1 MRGQFLALQVF
12 TVLRELTAT
21 DLKGSLLQLL
31 YESGLCEM
39 EWGTAFFFMNRANKK
54 EGTCIYNKQLTR
66 TLNTLPQ
73 ETCNSQS

>member
-1 MRGQFLALQVF
+1 MRGNKVSNTAGF

-39 EWGTAFFFMNRANKK
+39 EWGTAFFFFYESR
-54 EGTCIYNKQLTR
+54 Q
-66 TLNTLPQ
+66 
-73 ETCNSQS
+73 

>member
-1 MRGQFLALQVF
+1 MRGKFLTLQVF

-31 YESGLCEM
+31 YESGLSEM
-39 EWGTAFFFMNRANKK
+39 EWGTAFFMNHANKK
-54 EGTCIYNKQLTR
+54 EGACLINKRLTS

-73 ETCNSQS
+73 ETRNCQS

>member
-1 MRGQFLALQVF
+1 MRGKFLTQQVF

-39 EWGTAFFFMNRANKK
+39 EWGTAFFY
-54 EGTCIYNKQLTR
+54 ESS
-66 TLNTLPQ
+66 TLNSLAQ
-73 ETCNSQS
+73 ETSYCQS

>member
-1 MRGQFLALQVF
+1 MRGKFLTLQVF

-31 YESGLCEM
+31 YESGLSEM
-39 EWGTAFFFMNRANKK
+39 ERGTAFCMNRANSK
-54 EGTCIYNKQLTR
+54 EGACLINKQLTI

-73 ETCNSQS
+73 ETHNCQS

>member
-1 MRGQFLALQVF
+1 MRGNKVNNTAGF

-21 DLKGSLLQLL
+21 DLKGRMQLL

-54 EGTCIYNKQLTR
+54 EGACLYNKYIEHPSARNL
-66 TLNTLPQ
+66 
-73 ETCNSQS
+73 